1 MLQVRIIIAQADAR
15 EWRSTSWAQKLVE
28 DIRYSYLSRSTDAP
42 KARILGHDLVNGET
56 RDCNEVHAQSRR
68 LS

>member
-1 MLQVRIIIAQADAR
+1 MLQVRINIAQADAR

-28 DIRYSYLSRSTDAP
+28 DILYSYLSGSTDAP
-42 KARILGHDLVNGET
+42 KARILGHDLVKGET
-56 RDCNEVHAQSRR
+56 RDCNEMLAQIRR